1 MIATFIIAC
10 VVGAANI
17 FCFFAPALSYTPEY
31 FPNQYGSQVDVT
43 KYTMFNYIFG
53 LKERKNGYIY
63 EYIKTTPGMS
73 LLFAFHIFIIILAI
87 LGLVLLIAY
96 KRNRISNKFISI
108 LSVVGIAFTA
118 LSALLAYSTPM
129 ILKVNSYDYTWG
141 FGPIV
146 YCILQIFVI
155 ILFAGVL
162 YRYHT
167 DKVYAEATKA
177 ANKQNKPG
185 SRPHRTS
192 REIRNEQIEHS
203 KQDDKVDLILEYK
216 RMYDNG
222 EISEEEYNKKKDELL

>member
-31 FPNQYGSQVDVT
+31 FPNPYGNQVDVT

-53 LKERKNGYIY
+53 LKERKNGNIY
-63 EYIKTTPGMS
+63 EYIEKTPGMS
-73 LLFAFHIFIIILAI
+73 FLFALHIFIIILAI
-87 LGLVLLIAY
+87 LGFVLLIAY

-108 LSVVGIAFTA
+108 FSIVGIALTA
-118 LSALLAYSTPM
+118 LSALAAYSTPI
-129 ILKVNSYDYTWG
+129 ILKVNSYYYTWG

-155 ILFAGVL
+155 ILFAAVL
-162 YRYHT
+162 HGYHT
-167 DKVYAEATKA
+167 DKIYAEARKA
-177 ANKQNKPG
+177 ANNQKKPN
-185 SRPHRTS
+185 SRPHRAS

-203 KQDDKVDLILEYK
+203 KKDDKVDLILKYK